1 MILQHESVP
10 SQSEAK
16 GNAPRRPAPR
26 IWLSR
31 SPRWAKDIAIRAYGC
46 LLLSLAVHALR
57 LLRAIIEAVPRSEGT
72 PGQYA
77 IAMFAFL
84 SASLGIGLVLLGY
97 SINDPVEIADR
108 WRPRL

>member
-1 MILQHESVP
+1 MIRQHEAVP

-16 GNAPRRPAPR
+16 GNAPGRSAPR
-26 IWLSR
+26 IWFSR
-31 SPRWAKDIAIRAYGC
+31 CPRWAKDIAIRACGC

-57 LLRAIIEAVPRSEGT
+57 LLHTIIEAVPRSEGT

-84 SASLGIGLVLLGY
+84 SASLGIGLLLLGY
-97 SINDPVEIADR
+97 SISEPVEIADR

>member
-1 MILQHESVP
+1 MILQQESVP

-16 GNAPRRPAPR
+16 GNAPGRPAPR

-31 SPRWAKDIAIRAYGC
+31 CPRWAKDIAIRAFGC
-46 LLLSLAVHALR
+46 LLLSLAVHAIR
-57 LLRAIIEAVPRSEGT
+57 LLHAILVTVPRSEGT
-72 PGQYA
+72 PGHYA

-84 SASLGIGLVLLGY
+84 SASLGIGLLLLGY